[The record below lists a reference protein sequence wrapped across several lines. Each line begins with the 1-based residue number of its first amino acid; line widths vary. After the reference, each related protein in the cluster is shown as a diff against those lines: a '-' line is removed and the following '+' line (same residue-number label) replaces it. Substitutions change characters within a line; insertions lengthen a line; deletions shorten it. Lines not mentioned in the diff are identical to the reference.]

1 MTMHS
6 ANKSARWLPIGLS
19 MISMTGVPTLAS
31 TFDALCPSQECQV
44 TLSRTGLA
52 VGKVKI
58 ELKNINYWNSELNE
72 ASPSS
77 ASGKARGAVIGGIA
91 GAALLGPVGAAIGAV
106 WAGSEESAGRV
117 QSDNVF
123 IVEGK
128 DSDGKILNIKIRFL
142 NQTSAR
148 RFRMEL
154 PMFAGIRAGR
164 RRPTMSSI
172 PSTQKEKN
180 QNCWS
185 DFKRLNSDMA
195 SWIESNPT
203 ISKKQ
208 RNAFNDC

>member
-1 MTMHS
+1 
-6 ANKSARWLPIGLS
+6 
-19 MISMTGVPTLAS
+19 MTGSTTLAS
-31 TFDALCPSQECQV
+31 SFEALCLNQKCLVS
-44 TLSRTGLA
+44 LSRTGLA
-52 VGKVKI
+52 IGREKI
-58 ELKNINYWNSELNE
+58 KLKDVNYWNSVSNE

-77 ASGKARGAVIGGIA
+77 ASGKARGAVIGGLA

-128 DSDGKILNIKIRFL
+128 ESGGRIKKFKIRFL

-154 PMFAGIRAGR
+154 PMFTGLRAGR
-164 RRPTMSSI
+164 RRLTISSI
-172 PSTQKEKN
+172 PPTQKEED